1 MINKIIGKKIFKGK
15 LFESTATVCK
25 LRNSEK
31 VKIIVEYASGK
42 PNVVRD
48 MPSKYNP
55 DTKDGRK
62 KLREVLEQLTDIKI
76 SKEIIDINYVDVGF
90 PIPFLKVIS
99 V

>member
-1 MINKIIGKKIFKGK
+1 M
-15 LFESTATVCK
+15 ESTATICK

-48 MPSKYNP
+48 MPLKYNP
-55 DTKDGRK
+55 DTEDGRK
-62 KLREVLEQLTDIKI
+62 KLREVLKQLTDISV
-76 SKEIIDINYVDVGF
+76 SKEIFDIKCVDVGF
-90 PIPFLKVIS
+90 PIPSLKVIS